1 MYLLSH
7 GKPEMGHQQE
17 LQEKLA
23 RLAQI
28 IRTEL
33 QGYQIGKF
41 TKEPELG
48 VFDIRMFGIRIKCFP
63 APRDDDTDFRVLNYF
78 DESRFDRDELFLELA
93 SSGYLRWIREK
104 YSSHGYY
111 ILLSHN
117 KRGEKLL
124 KAAKARAKI
133 GKKGDFR
140 AKYVDSLLRRP
151 FIETYQEDPTI
162 FDWIVL

>member
-1 MYLLSH
+1 MSL
-7 GKPEMGHQQE
+7 HQATIE
-17 LQEKLA
+17 RLTKLA
-23 RLAQI
+23 NI

-48 VFDIRMFGIRIKCFP
+48 VFDIPMFGLRIKCIHTP
-63 APRDDDTDFRVLNYF
+63 VDGDLNFRVLNITDKSLF
-78 DESRFDRDELFLELA
+78 DKDELFLDLA

-111 ILLSHN
+111 VLLTHE

-124 KAAKARAKI
+124 KAAKIRAKEN
-133 GKKGDFR
+133 KKGDFR
-140 AKYVDSLLRRP
+140 VKYLDSLLRRP
-151 FIETYQEDPTI
+151 FIEVYQEDYTI
-162 FDWIVL
+162 FDWILL

>member
-1 MYLLSH
+1 
-7 GKPEMGHQQE
+7 MGQRE
-17 LQEKLA
+17 IQEKLY
-23 RLAQI
+23 RMSSI

-41 TKEPELG
+41 TKEPELSI
-48 VFDIRMFGIRIKCFP
+48 FDIRMFGIRIKCTP
-63 APRDDDTDFRVLNYF
+63 APREDDIDFRVLNYF
-78 DESRFDRDELFLELA
+78 DESRFDKDELFLELA

-111 ILLSHN
+111 ILLSYDQ
-117 KRGEKLL
+117 RGEKLL
-124 KAAKARAKI
+124 KAAKARARV

-140 AKYVDSLLRRP
+140 VKFLDSLLKRP
-151 FIETYQEDPTI
+151 FIEVYQEDPTI